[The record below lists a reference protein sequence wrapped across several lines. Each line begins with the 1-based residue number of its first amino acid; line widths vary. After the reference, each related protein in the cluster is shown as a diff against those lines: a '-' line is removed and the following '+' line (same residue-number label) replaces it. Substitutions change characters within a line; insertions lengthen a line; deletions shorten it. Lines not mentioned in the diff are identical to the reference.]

1 MSVPNTMTPDGT
13 GITETQTPA
22 TESMAYLAALNTV
35 NLILIDAANLQRNN
49 YMVYTS
55 ALCLAMQKIADG
67 DEHGQALLTAIQ
79 QSITFDQEYVV
90 KSGKACV
97 EILTEFKKL

>member
-1 MSVPNTMTPDGT
+1 MTSPNAMTLEGV
-13 GITETQTPA
+13 GVTEKQTPA

-35 NLILIDAANLQRNN
+35 NLILIDAASLQRNN

-55 ALCLAMQKIADG
+55 ALCLAMQRIADG

-90 KSGKACV
+90 KSGKSCV